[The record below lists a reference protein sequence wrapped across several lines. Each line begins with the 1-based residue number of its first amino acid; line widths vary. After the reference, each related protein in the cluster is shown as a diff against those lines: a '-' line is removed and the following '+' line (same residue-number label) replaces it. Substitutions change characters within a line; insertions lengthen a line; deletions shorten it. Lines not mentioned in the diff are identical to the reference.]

1 MRKSVVS
8 HRYSLKDKKNADDMS
23 LNNFQLLLSSSITI
37 PYETKFPS
45 PPQLHLAL
53 IQRKV
58 TFLPTHTHDNNMVIF
73 SSMHFVSTICW
84 NFNVTLPFDVS
95 CCSNQQLTWICCVG
109 VERKEQ
115 SVYYR
120 HLTVSCKIEWHSKCI
135 YVECGRG
142 RGMMGR

>member
-1 MRKSVVS
+1 
-8 HRYSLKDKKNADDMS
+8 
-23 LNNFQLLLSSSITI
+23 
-37 PYETKFPS
+37 
-45 PPQLHLAL
+45 
-53 IQRKV
+53 
-58 TFLPTHTHDNNMVIF
+58 MVIF

-142 RGMMGR
+142 GGWWGGKTQQNRLLSNIFLEVENCKKTGKWCTRWNNKLCDVTMLMVMVMMITVGAVAPLFRCCVAWGSYVP